1 MESKR
6 KFRLGQVVSDK
17 MDKTVVVAVETPK
30 RHRLYKKTIKRV
42 VKYKAHDE
50 KNKCRAGDKVIIM
63 ETRPLSREKRWRV
76 AEIVAKAEVVE
87 ISPEEIAREDLAKV
101 MPEKKPKEKPEVK
114 AEEET
119 KAEKAEGKSEK
130 KAEEEKI
137 TEEKPEEKEKK
148 DEPKVEKKAKEEAEV
163 EATEAKPEEKPEERK
178 RKPNPR
184 PRRKPKR
191 KRKRRLNPRPK
202 KRLKKRQRT
211 RLDDSILHQ
220 TKSSR

>member
-1 MESKR
+1 MESKH

-30 RHRLYKKTIKRV
+30 RHPLYKKTMKRV

-50 KNKCRAGDKVIIM
+50 KNKCRAGDKVIIV

-87 ISPEEIAREDLAKV
+87 ISPEEITREDLAKV

-119 KAEKAEGKSEK
+119 KKEEKEEATEAKAEEKAKEKAAEPKAEK
-130 KAEEEKI
+130 KAKEEKV
-137 TEEKPEEKEKK
+137 TEPEPEEKPAEETKK
-148 DEPKVEKKAKEEAEV
+148 AEPKAEKKAKEEAE
-163 EATEAKPEEKPEERK
+163 
-178 RKPNPR
+178 
-184 PRRKPKR
+184 
-191 KRKRRLNPRPK
+191 
-202 KRLKKRQRT
+202 
-211 RLDDSILHQ
+211 D
-220 TKSSR
+220 